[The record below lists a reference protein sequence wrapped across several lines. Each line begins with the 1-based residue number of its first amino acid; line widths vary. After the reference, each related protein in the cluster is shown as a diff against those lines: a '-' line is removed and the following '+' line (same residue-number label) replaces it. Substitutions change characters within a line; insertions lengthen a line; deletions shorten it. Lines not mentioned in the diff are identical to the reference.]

1 MKDNIEFY
9 FTVLDYI
16 KGTDFMDMRAVP
28 NYLRETFNLRKDEAN
43 NIYEKWSKYKG
54 EKND

>member
-1 MKDNIEFY
+1 MKDNTEFY
-9 FTVLDYI
+9 FTVLDYF

-43 NIYEKWSKYKG
+43 NIYEKWSKFKG

>member
-1 MKDNIEFY
+1 
-9 FTVLDYI
+9 
-16 KGTDFMDMRAVP
+16 MDMRAVP

-43 NIYEKWSKYKG
+43 NIYEKWSKFKG